1 MDKLAAM
8 KTFVRIVEAGSLTGA
23 ADLLDTSLPT
33 VVRTLAALERDLGV
47 SLLRRTTRSIHLT
60 DEGAQYLERCRSIL
74 VAVEEAEE
82 TLSSAGSEMQGK
94 LTVSASVLF
103 GRRYVAAI
111 LNRFLQRH
119 PGVTA
124 DLLLLD
130 RLVNLVEEGVDV
142 AVRIGRLQ
150 DSSMV
155 AVPVGRMRRVVCASE
170 QYLRRYGMP
179 QVPNDIRKHRC
190 VRHVGLAP
198 RSEWRFRVGN
208 RAVTIPISGV
218 INCNE
223 IDSALTACTQ
233 GVGLGS
239 FLSYMVAP
247 YRKAGRLQY
256 VLEEFETEPVP
267 VQVVYAPSK
276 LVSTK
281 VRAFVDDCVG
291 ELRKIKFD

>member
-1 MDKLAAM
+1 VDKLAAM

-218 INCNE
+218 ITDQSV
-223 IDSALTACTQ
+223 I
-233 GVGLGS
+233 
-239 FLSYMVAP
+239 
-247 YRKAGRLQY
+247 
-256 VLEEFETEPVP
+256 
-267 VQVVYAPSK
+267 
-276 LVSTK
+276 
-281 VRAFVDDCVG
+281 
-291 ELRKIKFD
+291 

>member
-1 MDKLAAM
+1 M

-103 GRRYVAAI
+103 GRRYDAAI
-111 LNRFLQRH
+111 LNSFLQRH

>member
-1 MDKLAAM
+1 VDKLAAM

-60 DEGAQYLERCRSIL
+60 DEGAQYLERCRGIL